1 MHGSTAGTETDTEDT
16 GLLTVEEIVKMS
28 KGCTVEYD
36 TIEYRGVKLLIT
48 ISKIKPLVAVTAE
61 FTHDP
66 AAENLARELGIKLKG
81 FR

>member
-1 MHGSTAGTETDTEDT
+1 MP
-16 GLLTVEEIVKMS
+16 TVEDIVRMS
-28 KGCTVEYD
+28 SGGSVEYD

-48 ISKIKPLVAVTAE
+48 ISKLKPLVAVTAE

-66 AAENLARELGIKLKG
+66 SAQKLAMELGIKLKG

>member
-1 MHGSTAGTETDTEDT
+1 MHSSTAGTEVDAEDT
-16 GLLTVEEIVKMS
+16 ILPTIEDIVRMS
-28 KGCTVEYD
+28 KGGSVEYD

-66 AAENLARELGIKLKG
+66 AAQKLAEELGIKL
-81 FR
+81 RRLR

>member
-16 GLLTVEEIVKMS
+16 GLPTVEEIVKMS
-28 KGCTVEYD
+28 KGASVEYD

-48 ISKIKPLVAVTAE
+48 ISKIKPLIAVTAE

-66 AAENLARELGIKLKG
+66 AAQKLAGELGIKLKG